1 MQENTRSY
9 CYFKTMACPFIMSH
23 AKRVVEV
30 VSGFACELEPEK
42 SIFNPFVRFK
52 NAFGVVFSQMLL
64 L

>member
-9 CYFKTMACPFIMSH
+9 CYFEAMASPSIMSH

-42 SIFNPFVRFK
+42 SIFNPFVRLK
-52 NAFGVVFSQMLL
+52 NAFAVVFFQMLL